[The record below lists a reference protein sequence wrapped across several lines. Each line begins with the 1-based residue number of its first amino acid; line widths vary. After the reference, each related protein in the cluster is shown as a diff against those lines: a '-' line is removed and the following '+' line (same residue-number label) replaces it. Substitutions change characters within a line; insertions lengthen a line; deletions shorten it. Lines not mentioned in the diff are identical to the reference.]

1 MSLLYSIV
9 KAYVIAAIAQ
19 EHAVPL
25 DGEQQAGMFCKRGLR
40 IARDG
45 GHLAAA
51 VVTYGVLYEY
61 RTS

>member
-51 VVTYGVLYEY
+51 ARYGVLYEY